1 MLILIFLVG
10 IPIVI
15 ADCASLRIPNVYT
28 KFLAYVTGVAV
39 VLEGVGRVESFTFYL
54 VSLTLLY
61 FLGVGMGDIKL
72 LLIIGLVLNIS
83 SDINLFLIYSS
94 LFLCASLHIVVRYV
108 VSGRFQEKIP
118 MAPSIFVAL
127 GAYLAA
133 SS

>member
-1 MLILIFLVG
+1 MLVLIFLVG

-15 ADCASLRIPNVYT
+15 ADCASLRIPNVYI
-28 KFLAYVTGVAV
+28 KFLAYLTGVAV

-94 LFLCASLHIVVRYV
+94 LFLCASLHIVVSYLL
-108 VSGRFQEKIP
+108 SGRFQEKIP